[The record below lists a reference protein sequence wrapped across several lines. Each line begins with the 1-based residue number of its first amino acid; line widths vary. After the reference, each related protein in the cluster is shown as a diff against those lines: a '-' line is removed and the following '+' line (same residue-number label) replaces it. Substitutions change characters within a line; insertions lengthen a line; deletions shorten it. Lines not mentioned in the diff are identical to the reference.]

1 MPISAVSTIAS
12 EDAEEEREALQEGQ
26 SLGVGEE
33 DGAKTPTEETT
44 MPASTGGEE
53 SIATE
58 AVVPGNEHGNSLLEK
73 VAESME
79 AVVIAAEETLL
90 GDKDATSSTEATQE
104 HDTEKSSAAEDA
116 GPVVQAETAA
126 SADGGEQMT
135 AVEASQSANPAEKA
149 TSAVDTETTTGQEPS
164 PVVDPTYTIAIVGNK
179 YNTQNFWYAGCLS
192 RILS

>member
-12 EDAEEEREALQEGQ
+12 EDAEEEQEALQEEP
-26 SLGVGEE
+26 SLDVGEE

-44 MPASTGGEE
+44 KSASNGGEE

-58 AVVPGNEHGNSLLEK
+58 AVVPENEHGDSLLEK

-79 AVVIAAEETLL
+79 AVVIAAEEILL

-104 HDTEKSSAAEDA
+104 HDVDKSSAAEGA
-116 GPVVQAETAA
+116 GLVAQAEFA
-126 SADGGEQMT
+126 ADGGEQMT
-135 AVEASQSANPAEKA
+135 AVEASQSADPAEEA
-149 TSAVDTETTTGQEPS
+149 PSTIDTQTTAEQEPR

-179 YNTQNFWYAGCLS
+179 YNTQNFW
-192 RILS
+192 